1 MLDTRSGE
9 ILSAIEGVEYLKIAP
24 NLATFFEIFMTWI
37 QVYQSFEDILPDA
50 NSEDYDDELYY
61 KIKHEKIIPKFLNT
75 IKNLLTTNEIE
86 NLNEFWF
93 G

>member
-1 MLDTRSGE
+1 M
-9 ILSAIEGVEYLKIAP
+9 I
-24 NLATFFEIFMTWI
+24 WI

-50 NSEDYDDELYY
+50 DSEDYDDELYY
-61 KIKHEKIIPKFLNT
+61 KINSEQIIPRFLNM
-75 IKNLLTTNEIE
+75 LESFLRVEEIE